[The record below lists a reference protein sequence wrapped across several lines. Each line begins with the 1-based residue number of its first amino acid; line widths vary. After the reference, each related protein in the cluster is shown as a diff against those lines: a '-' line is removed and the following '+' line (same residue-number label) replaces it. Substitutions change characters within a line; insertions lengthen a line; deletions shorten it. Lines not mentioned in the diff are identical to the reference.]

1 MPRKIT
7 IHKSLALFPSESGRF
22 DQHKVIPS
30 GSYEVEPVPNP
41 IKKTGGAWFK
51 LAGEPWANARPCW
64 ESVAVAPE
72 QVGRSSAPKSQ
83 TPVLVLGAL
92 CLGLMLLTFDFK
104 PPPRKVPVDV
114 SALKMELDGTVNQL
128 QNLTNHYPLMLSEPQ
143 KRYRQLREDA
153 LYAMEVYPPYRKMQ
167 QAQQQEILRQRPDLE
182 PFVTALNNLDEQLY
196 RAWHEWGL
204 KNRAEQVGALK
215 KEREQL
221 LGSGVML
228 QQSGAYRALQA
239 TCFTDEMAPGCLEF
253 GERLEE
259 AVADGNPGLADVAR
273 QNRDCAEHALKLIL
287 KINQLRSE
295 IASVKKPEKF
305 FQTAALQIY
314 FRGNSISE
322 KRVSMLFRGVSF
334 FGLSAWRK

>member
-7 IHKSLALFPSESGRF
+7 IHRSLALFPVETGKL

-30 GSYEVEPVPNP
+30 GSYEVEVVPNP
-41 IKKTGGAWFK
+41 IKKTGGVWFK
-51 LAGEPWANARPCW
+51 LAGQSWGNAKLCWA
-64 ESVAVAPE
+64 SVAMAPE
-72 QVGRSSAPKSQ
+72 QAGGSTGPESQ
-83 TPVLVLGAL
+83 TPLLVVGAL

-104 PPPRKVPVDV
+104 APQKQLPVDV

-143 KRYRQLREDA
+143 KRYQQLREDA
-153 LYAMEVYPPYRKMQ
+153 LYALEVYPPYRKMQ
-167 QAQQQEILRQRPDLE
+167 QAQQQEILGQRPELE
-182 PFVTALNNLDEQLY
+182 PFVSALNNLDEQLY

-228 QQSGAYRALQA
+228 QQSRAYRALQA
-239 TCFTDEMAPGCLEF
+239 SSFTDEMAPGCLEF

-259 AVADGNPGLADVAR
+259 AIADGNPGLADVAR
-273 QNRDCAEHALKLIL
+273 QNRDCAEHALKLIV
-287 KINQLRSE
+287 KINHLRVE

-305 FQTAALQIY
+305 FQTAA
-314 FRGNSISE
+314 GH
-322 KRVSMLFRGVSF
+322 
-334 FGLSAWRK
+334 